1 MASVPITIN
10 GRRYEIAC
18 DEGQEAQLSRLGRY
32 VDDRVRQLSAAVGQ
46 LGDTRLM
53 VMTSLLLA
61 DELSEKNDELE
72 RYKVE
77 HNSTVR
83 DRKDEILSEK
93 LDRMTSRIL
102 QIAKN
107 LEEEEPVPEETPNV
121 ETSVQGEQVEEN
133 TQEET

>member
-1 MASVPITIN
+1 MASVSVTIN

-32 VDDRVRQLSAAVGQ
+32 VDDRVRQLAAAVGQ

-72 RYKVE
+72 AYKVE
-77 HNSTVR
+77 HNATVR
-83 DRKDEILSEK
+83 EKKDQMLADN
-93 LDRMTSRIL
+93 LDRLAQRISL
-102 QIAKN
+102 IADA
-107 LEEEEPVPEETPNV
+107 LEPAVEDEKPVEETDP
-121 ETSVQGEQVEEN
+121 

>member
-1 MASVPITIN
+1 MASVSVTIN

-32 VDDRVRQLSAAVGQ
+32 VDDRVRQLAAAVGQ

-72 RYKVE
+72 TYKVE
-77 HNSTVR
+77 HNATVR
-83 DRKDEILSEK
+83 EKKDEMLADS
-93 LDRMTSRIL
+93 LDRLAQRI
-102 QIAKN
+102 N
-107 LEEEEPVPEETPNV
+107 LLADALEPEVEAEKTPEDAEPV
-121 ETSVQGEQVEEN
+121 
-133 TQEET
+133 QEET

>member
-1 MASVPITIN
+1 MASVSVTIN

-32 VDDRVRQLSAAVGQ
+32 VDDRVRQLAAAVGQ

-72 RYKVE
+72 NYKVE
-77 HNSTVR
+77 HNATVR
-83 DRKDEILSEK
+83 ERKDEMLAEK
-93 LDRMTSRIL
+93 LDRLAQRITM
-102 QIAKN
+102 IAET
-107 LEEEEPVPEETPNV
+107 LDDAPEDEK
-121 ETSVQGEQVEEN
+121 SDEN
-133 TQEET
+133 TESNQEEG

>member
-1 MASVPITIN
+1 MASVSVTIN

-32 VDDRVRQLSAAVGQ
+32 VDDRVRQLAAAVGQ

-72 RYKVE
+72 NYKVE
-77 HNSTVR
+77 HNATVR
-83 DRKDEILSEK
+83 ERKDEMLAER
-93 LDRMTSRIL
+93 LDRLAQRISM
-102 QIAKN
+102 IADT
-107 LEEEEPVPEETPNV
+107 LDDAPAEEKSDIDPE
-121 ETSVQGEQVEEN
+121 SD
-133 TQEET
+133 QEEG

>member
-1 MASVPITIN
+1 
-10 GRRYEIAC
+10 
-18 DEGQEAQLSRLGRY
+18 
-32 VDDRVRQLSAAVGQ
+32 
-46 LGDTRLM
+46 M

-93 LDRMTSRIL
+93 LDRMTSRII
-102 QIAKN
+102 QIAQS
-107 LEEEEPVPEETPNV
+107 LEEEEPAAV
-121 ETSVQGEQVEEN
+121 EALEVELPAQGEQVEEN

>member
-1 MASVPITIN
+1 MASVSVTIN

-32 VDDRVRQLSAAVGQ
+32 VDDRVRQLAAAVGQ

-72 RYKVE
+72 AYKVE
-77 HNSTVR
+77 HNATVR
-83 DRKDEILSEK
+83 EKKDQMLADN
-93 LDRMTSRIL
+93 LDRLAQRINL
-102 QIAKN
+102 IADA
-107 LEEEEPVPEETPNV
+107 LEPAVEDEKPVEETDP
-121 ETSVQGEQVEEN
+121 

>member
-1 MASVPITIN
+1 MASVSVTIN

-72 RYKVE
+72 SYKVE
-77 HNSTVR
+77 HNATVR
-83 DRKDEILSEK
+83 DRKDEMMADK
-93 LDRMTSRIL
+93 LDRLASRIS
-102 QIAKN
+102 QIADS
-107 LEEEEPVPEETPNV
+107 LAEDEEIIEEINP
-121 ETSVQGEQVEEN
+121 
-133 TQEET
+133 QEDSQEPSQEP

>member
-1 MASVPITIN
+1 MASVSITIN

-61 DELSEKNDELE
+61 DELSERNDELE
-72 RYKVE
+72 NYKLE
-77 HNSTVR
+77 NNANVR
-83 DRKDEILSEK
+83 DRKDENLANK
-93 LDRMTSRIL
+93 LDALTKRIL
-102 QIAKN
+102 MVT
-107 LEEEEPVPEETPNV
+107 ECFEDEVVVEETSPENDEHEDIYEEDAQ
-121 ETSVQGEQVEEN
+121 ET
-133 TQEET
+133 

>member
-93 LDRMTSRIL
+93 LDRMTSRII
-102 QIAKN
+102 QIAKS
-107 LEEEEPVPEETPNV
+107 LEEEEPAAVETPEVELPVQDEET
-121 ETSVQGEQVEEN
+121 EEN
-133 TQEET
+133 TQEDT

>member
-1 MASVPITIN
+1 MASVSVTIN

-32 VDDRVRQLSAAVGQ
+32 VDDRVRQLAAAVGQ

-72 RYKVE
+72 AYKVE
-77 HNSTVR
+77 HNATVR
-83 DRKDEILSEK
+83 EKKDQMLADN
-93 LDRMTSRIL
+93 LDRLAQRINL
-102 QIAKN
+102 IADA
-107 LEEEEPVPEETPNV
+107 LEPEAEEEKINDEAEP
-121 ETSVQGEQVEEN
+121 
-133 TQEET
+133 TQEDT

>member
-1 MASVPITIN
+1 MASVSVTIN

-32 VDDRVRQLSAAVGQ
+32 VDDRVRQLAAAVGQ

-72 RYKVE
+72 AYKVE
-77 HNSTVR
+77 HNATVR
-83 DRKDEILSEK
+83 EKKDQMLADN
-93 LDRMTSRIL
+93 LDRLAQRINL
-102 QIAKN
+102 IADA
-107 LEEEEPVPEETPNV
+107 LEPDVEDEKPVEETDP
-121 ETSVQGEQVEEN
+121 

>member
-1 MASVPITIN
+1 MASVSITIN

-61 DELSEKNDELE
+61 DELSERNDELE
-72 RYKVE
+72 NYKLE
-77 HNSTVR
+77 NNANMR
-83 DRKDEILSEK
+83 DRKDENLAGKLDALTKRILSITECFDDEK
-93 LDRMTSRIL
+93 MGEEVGPDREE
-102 QIAKN
+102 
-107 LEEEEPVPEETPNV
+107 LEEIYEEDAQET
-121 ETSVQGEQVEEN
+121 
-133 TQEET
+133 